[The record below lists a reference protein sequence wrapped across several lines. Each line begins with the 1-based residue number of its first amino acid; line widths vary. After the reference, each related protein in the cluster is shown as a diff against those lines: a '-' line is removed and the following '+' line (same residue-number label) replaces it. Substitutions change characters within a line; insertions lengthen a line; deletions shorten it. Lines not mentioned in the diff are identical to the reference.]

1 MLPNSKPKSTP
12 VQSPSNGR
20 PTSSFRVFIYSRVSS
35 PHQAQHGH
43 SLEAQPED
51 LRAWAQAQGWHVVGE
66 LTDPGRT
73 GRTADREGFNEL
85 MEALRAQR
93 PDAVLVTRLSR
104 FMRNARL
111 TLNAVHEMRE
121 LGVALVCKDE
131 PIDTRQRGIS
141 DMFLAILATL
151 AEWESDRLSEYAKA
165 THQRLISKGQ
175 WPAGSPPFGY
185 HYDKETHSLTVNPER
200 AEVVR
205 LIFSLYVDRHIGM
218 DRVIRELAARGVPAP
233 KGGRIW
239 NKTRISKILADPIYI
254 GRHRLGISAPSI
266 IDKDVFDRAQR
277 HRATNWHM
285 HPARKDPWP
294 LQGRLRCSECGTT
307 LRCDYSK
314 GHRYYRCPG
323 RLIASRHYLETGHRC
338 SLPGRRGELVEKA
351 LLMGIINAFDDPDNL
366 ALALEASIHELRIKA
381 TDLSRDVTPL
391 QEARKAVETELSRLS
406 KVYARGHLS
415 DSEFDDMEREAL
427 DRRDRIQ
434 ARLDAVS
441 PGDLAEL
448 ERTQRSLHAAE
459 YSLELSKQMAD
470 GSVHGP
476 AYVVLPLGLS
486 GGRAVDNTEEFVT
499 WEPLLLDD
507 PSFVASDLRAVLD
520 RLQGEVIMDRDNLTL
535 RGLVALTVP
544 VSVDEQKASVCAQ
557 AFPDPSGS
565 RRCSNWSGAWSA
577 SARPPSNAE
586 VAEWAGLPALGT
598 RKPPIP
604 LVLVLG

>member
-1 MLPNSKPKSTP
+1 MLPNTRPDSPQ
-12 VQSPSNGR
+12 VHSPSDGR
-20 PTSSFRVFIYSRVSS
+20 PASPFRVFIYSRVSS

-51 LRAWAQAQGWHVVGE
+51 LGGWAEAQGWHVLGE

-73 GRTADREGFNEL
+73 GRTADREGFNAL
-85 MEALRAQR
+85 MEALRVQR
-93 PDAVLVTRLSR
+93 PDAVVVTRLSR

-111 TLNAVHEMRE
+111 TLNAVHEMRA

-131 PIDTRQRGIS
+131 PIDTRQRGIA

-165 THQRLISKGQ
+165 THQRLIAKGQ

-185 HYDKETHSLTVNPER
+185 HYDKESYSLTVNPER

-205 LIFSLYVDRHIGM
+205 LIFSLYVDRPMGM
-218 DRVIRELAARGVPAP
+218 DRLVGELAVRGVPAP
-233 KGGRIW
+233 KGGRVW
-239 NKTRISKILADPIYI
+239 NKSRIAQILADPIYI
-254 GRHRLGISAPSI
+254 GRHRLGISAPAI

-277 HRATNWHM
+277 HRATNSHM

-323 RLIASRHYLETGHRC
+323 RLSASRHYLETGHRC
-338 SLPGRRGELVEKA
+338 SLPGRRAELVEKA
-351 LLMGIINAFDDPDNL
+351 LLKGIINALRDPDNL
-366 ALALEASIHELRIKA
+366 AVALEASIHELRINA
-381 TDLSRDVTPL
+381 SDLSRDVTPL
-391 QEARKAVETELSRLS
+391 QEAREAVETELNRLS

-427 DRRDRIQ
+427 DRRERIQ

-448 ERTQRSLHAAE
+448 ERTQQLLHAAE
-459 YSLELSKQMAD
+459 YSLELAKQMAD
-470 GSVHGP
+470 GSIHGRV
-476 AYVVLPLGLS
+476 ATLLPLDLS
-486 GGRAVDNTEEFVT
+486 GGRAVDNTEKSVT
-499 WEPLLLDD
+499 LIPLPLDD
-507 PSFVASDLRAVLD
+507 PDFVAGNLKAVLD
-520 RLQGEVIMDRDNLTL
+520 RLQGEVMMDQDSLAL

-544 VSVDEQKASVCAQ
+544 FSFNEQEPRGCAQ
-557 AFPDPSGS
+557 ASPDPMAVARRSSGS
-565 RRCSNWSGAWSA
+565 RKA
-577 SARPPSNAE
+577 STP
-586 VAEWAGLPALGT
+586 
-598 RKPPIP
+598 
-604 LVLVLG
+604 